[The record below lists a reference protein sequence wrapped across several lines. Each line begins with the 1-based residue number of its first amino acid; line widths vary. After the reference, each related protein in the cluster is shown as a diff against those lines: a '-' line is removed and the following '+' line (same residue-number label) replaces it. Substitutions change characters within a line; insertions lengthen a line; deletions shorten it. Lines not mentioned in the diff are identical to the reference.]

1 MRSLKNT
8 APHQKKYLRPEG
20 KSRCHLFRNKNLFV
34 YLVRNMFVNRNSE
47 QVFPRIFGIRFLR
60 PGIDCL
66 FEGLLFSFILLYTF
80 FMLKSEVLASR
91 VLDLQWSDALR
102 MQTGKLS
109 VDSFIYIPFFLK
121 DRQPMWE
128 MSRSPHDEKFYF

>member
-1 MRSLKNT
+1 
-8 APHQKKYLRPEG
+8 
-20 KSRCHLFRNKNLFV
+20 
-34 YLVRNMFVNRNSE
+34 
-47 QVFPRIFGIRFLR
+47 
-60 PGIDCL
+60 
-66 FEGLLFSFILLYTF
+66 
-80 FMLKSEVLASR
+80 MLKSEVLASR

-121 DRQPMWE
+121 HRQPMWE